1 MGFSFLQLIL
11 LSDAQGGVLFHI
23 LGVSVEDRLQD
34 VGDELLHLLGCT
46 AHKVLRHKARHDL
59 LFGQAKGRVG
69 SDAVYHVVG
78 QAFFLDLLAGGNG
91 VLAQALV
98 QVAFNLGNA
107 LGAYVGGLP
116 IGHGLGYEYTALPGA
131 AFVLLGMTAAMIYI
145 RKYPRHEQR

>member
-46 AHKVLRHKARHDL
+46 AHKVLRHQPRHDL
-59 LFGQAKGRVG
+59 LAGQAKGRVCG
-69 SDAVYHVVG
+69 NAVHHIVG
-78 QAFFLDLLAGGNG
+78 QTLFLDLLTGGDG

-98 QVAFNLGNA
+98 QLLTVA
-107 LGAYVGGLP
+107 
-116 IGHGLGYEYTALPGA
+116 
-131 AFVLLGMTAAMIYI
+131 
-145 RKYPRHEQR
+145 K